1 LQSRARRIS
10 GQLGGDDG
18 RAGVLRAT
26 TEWLVKL
33 GDERFEVVL
42 GEGHAVVDGVRVEG
56 TCDWMPGMT
65 QATATDGNGLRLGLI
80 VERVGNQWKVTTHGA
95 GHTALV
101 LPLRLARHASLM
113 LEKAPPDLSRFLIC
127 PMPGMLVKLHVTEGE
142 TVQPGQPLATV
153 EAMKME
159 NILRAEKEGVIA
171 KINAAE
177 GESLAVDAVI
187 LELE

>member
-1 LQSRARRIS
+1 ARHIS
-10 GQLGGDDG
+10 GQLDG
-18 RAGVLRAT
+18 PLPVSG
-26 TEWLVKL
+26 EWLVKL

-42 GEGHAVVDGVRVEG
+42 GDGHAMVDGVRVDG
-56 TCDWMPGMT
+56 TCDWLPGMVE
-65 QATATDGNGLRLGLI
+65 ATATGKVGDGEEVRFGLI
-80 VERVGNQWKVTTHGA
+80 VDRVGNRWKVTTRGA
-95 GHTALV
+95 AHTALV
-101 LPLRLARHASLM
+101 LPLRLARHESLM
-113 LEKAPPDLSRFLIC
+113 IEKVPPDLSRFLIC
-127 PMPGMLVKLHVTEGE
+127 PMPGMLVKLHVATGE

-159 NILRAEKEGVIA
+159 NILRAEKESVIA